1 MSNIVIDIAAQ
12 FTGKKAFTSTEKAID
27 KLGKSLKRAVIGG
40 GIAKILTDSAKAFAE
55 DEKAAA
61 MLANTLDN
69 LGLAAFTSSV
79 ESMIDKTQLA
89 TGVLDEQLRP
99 AFQKLVTST
108 GDAVQAQELLKLA
121 LDISAGSGQDLVTVA
136 SDIANVMAGNNKALK
151 KYALGLSAVELKTM
165 SATEV
170 QLKFIEVYGG
180 ASDRASKTF
189 SGSMLRIKAA
199 AEMARESLGKG
210 LIDGLMV
217 ATGSQNID
225 QLQQRIL
232 DFGTSA
238 GETFRQIG
246 TVINENLGLLK
257 SLAITFVAIW
267 TTGKVIAAITA
278 IITIVKSLTATYK
291 LLRATAVGA
300 AIAQAA
306 LLNPLGAIAYAA
318 TLVGVITG
326 ATISINKLGDAFS
339 NADNKAKK
347 LFGSV
352 SALGNYQMSTGKVLD
367 LAAINA
373 SVDAMYLKKTLNLSI
388 ASDKAAAAAK
398 IKADKAAA
406 AAKAK
411 ADKAALMS
419 EKARAA
425 FQKAAAVFD
434 LAKIQIAAALKA
446 TYDKDERLRL
456 LAMQEIENDNG
467 EAALAYIK
475 QLDLL
480 TKEQQTNA
488 LAGIKTISETELNY
502 INQLLLDELQRI
514 KTTKMSES
522 EAAEARQAAYA
533 KYNAAIAQSGGLAAA
548 NFYSEKTQMESLQ
561 IARLASLDTVAA
573 AQATMDLLNY
583 TTQKTIIERIA
594 AAQKIADD
602 AKYKALQDYLALLAT
617 PINPPV
623 LVPPS
628 GPKGPKFGIG
638 GQPIYPEGGG
648 FADYMGTA
656 TTSSSGGSV
665 DNSVTIVVEGSV
677 LDGDDFSEIINRTML
692 NNIRRGFSQSV
703 AGALP

>member
-12 FTGKKAFTSTEKAID
+12 FTGKKAFTSTEKAVD

-55 DEKAAA
+55 DEKAAT

-108 GDAVQAQELLKLA
+108 GDAIQAQELLKLA

-136 SDIANVMAGNNKALK
+136 SDIANVMAGNNKGLK
-151 KYALGLSAVELKTM
+151 KYALGLTAVELKTM

-180 ASDRASKTF
+180 ASDKASKTF

-199 AEMARESLGKG
+199 VEMARESLGKG
-210 LIDGLMV
+210 LIDGLMT
-217 ATGSQNID
+217 ATGSANID
-225 QLQQRIL
+225 ELQQRII
-232 DFGTSA
+232 DFGIGA
-238 GETFRQIG
+238 GNVFREVG
-246 TVINENLGLLK
+246 TVIRENFDLLK
-257 SLAITFVAIW
+257 NLAITFAAIW
-267 TTGKVIAAITA
+267 TAGKVIAGIQA
-278 IITIVKSLTATYK
+278 IITIVKALTATYK

-411 ADKAALMS
+411 ADKAAQMS

-425 FQKAAAVFD
+425 FQKASAVFD

-456 LAMQEIENDNG
+456 LAMQEIENENG
-467 EAALAYIK
+467 EAALEYIK
-475 QLDLL
+475 QLNLL
-480 TKEQQTNA
+480 TAEQQTNK

-533 KYNAAIAQSGGLAAA
+533 KYNAAIQQSGGLAAA
-548 NFYSEKTQMESLQ
+548 NFYTEKTQAEQLS
-561 IARLASLDTVAA
+561 IAKLASLDKVAS
-573 AQATMDLLNY
+573 AQATMDILNY
-583 TTQKTIIERIA
+583 TTQVDIIARIA
-594 AAQKIADD
+594 AAQALADA
-602 AKYKALQDYLALLAT
+602 AKLNALKEYLALAAQPLPT
-617 PINPPV
+617 PAAPPRV
-623 LVPPS
+623 MPP
-628 GPKGPKFGIG
+628 GVGGG
-638 GQPIYPEGGG
+638 GQPIAPGYGG
-648 FADYMGTA
+648 FFDYLPPTG
-656 TTSSSGGSV
+656 SGNSGGSV

-677 LDGDDFSEIINRTML
+677 LDGDDFSDIINRTML
-692 NNIRRGFSQSV
+692 DNIRRGLSQTP
-703 AGALP
+703 AGVIP